1 MNFAGPARP
10 IYMRGDDGC
19 PPSAIVVIVQ
29 GDAELTSWPL
39 AGSDGIGGPDLA
51 VVDELARL
59 QLAARRAGCT
69 VRLREAVPALIGL
82 LDLVGLS
89 RTLCVEVSRQPEDL
103 EQRGV
108 EEVVVADDS
117 PVGDLEDL
125 D

>member
-1 MNFAGPARP
+1 
-10 IYMRGDDGC
+10 MRGDDGC

-29 GDAELTSWPL
+29 GDCELTSWPL
-39 AGSDGIGGPDLA
+39 AGSEDPDLA

-69 VRLREAVPALIGL
+69 VRLRDAGPALIGL

-89 RTLCVEVSRQPEDL
+89 RTLCVEVSRQPEHL

-108 EEVVVADDS
+108 EEVVVADDLA
-117 PVGDLEDL
+117 VRDLEDL

>member
-1 MNFAGPARP
+1 
-10 IYMRGDDGC
+10 MRGDDGC

-39 AGSDGIGGPDLA
+39 AGSERPDLT
-51 VVDELARL
+51 VVDQLARL

-69 VRLREAVPALIGL
+69 VRLRDAVPALVGL

-89 RTLCVEVSRQPEDL
+89 RTLCVEVSRQPEDF
-103 EQRGV
+103 EQRRI
-108 EEVVVADDS
+108 EEVVVADDP

>member
-1 MNFAGPARP
+1 M
-10 IYMRGDDGC
+10 
-19 PPSAIVVIVQ
+19 VIVQ

-39 AGSDGIGGPDLA
+39 AGSEGTGGPDLA

-69 VRLREAVPALIGL
+69 VRLRDAVPALVGL

-108 EEVVVADDS
+108 EEIVVADDA